1 MSQDISIGFIGTGCM
16 GRPMIHEL
24 LKKGYSVTVYD
35 KYKSSAESVIAAGAV
50 WTDTPKDC
58 AVGNKVVITCLPLPE
73 DVLENMLGD
82 IGSLEGMT
90 PGSVWIDTSTT
101 DYHNTLHIA
110 KEAKAR
116 GVYSIEGP
124 VSNLS
129 HMGVDFA
136 NSSIYCAGDREGYD
150 MSIDILNTVTKISF
164 YIGEI
169 GTAQTTKLLTNLL
182 FYGPISICG
191 DCFAISQQA
200 GIPNHWMW
208 DFAKKSKGNSVASE
222 QFMPMLLDGSYDSS
236 CSLEIGVKDMSLTV
250 ALADELKLD
259 LPLGRVVE
267 GRYYVAG
274 KVYDQSKGHLK
285 ISKLTEDANDI
296 QIRIPDFIGPSKY
309 GINKN
314 YLRGDEMVVDKYGRM
329 KPKLPESYAAP
340 AFEPTEDQLAL
351 AQTLVD
357 FMEYTNYIFVKEAY
371 DLGIAIGVERDLI
384 TDMILWS
391 VGTCWV
397 FENFD
402 GYEPNESSLD
412 KMAAVETDLHMP
424 FIKEI
429 LAIWDR

>member
-1 MSQDISIGFIGTGCM
+1 MSQNISIGFIGTGSM

-35 KYKSSAESVIAAGAV
+35 KYKSAAESVIAAGAV
-50 WTDTPKDC
+50 WADTPKAC
-58 AVGNKVVITCLPLPE
+58 ATDNQVVITCLPLPE
-73 DVLENMLGD
+73 DVLENMLGETGALD
-82 IGSLEGMT
+82 GMT
-90 PGSVWIDTSTT
+90 PGTAWIDTSTT
-101 DYHNTLHIA
+101 DYHNTLRIA
-110 KEAKAR
+110 KEAKER
-116 GVYSIEGP
+116 GIYSIEGP

-150 MSIDILNTVTKISF
+150 MSIDILNTITKISF

-182 FYGPISICG
+182 FYGPIAICG

-208 DFAKKSKGNSVASE
+208 DFVKASKGNSVASE

-236 CSLEIGVKDMSLTV
+236 CSLEIGVKDMNLTV
-250 ALADELKLD
+250 SLADELRVD
-259 LPLGRVVE
+259 LPLGRIIN
-267 GRYYVAG
+267 GRYSLAG
-274 KVYDQSKGHLK
+274 KVYNQRDGHLK

-296 QIRIPDFIGPSKY
+296 KIRISGFIGPSKY
-309 GINKN
+309 GINKS
-314 YLRGDEMVVDKYGRM
+314 YVRGDAMVVDKYGRM

-340 AFEPTEDQLAL
+340 SFDPTDQQLAL

-357 FMEYTNYIFVKEAY
+357 FMEYTNYTLVKEAF
-371 DLGIAIGVERDLI
+371 DMGIAVGVERDLI

-397 FENFD
+397 FENLD
-402 GYEPNESSLD
+402 GYEPNEASLD
-412 KMAAVETDLHMP
+412 KMAAIETDLHIP

-429 LAIWDR
+429 LAIWNR